1 MERDPALARLHLLI
15 GCFVA
20 LVGPFI
26 AWNDF
31 EKFVFASLMLVSLG
45 GVMFSRAAMYALPD
59 IPGPARTTVRALN
72 VVFVLATISLA
83 ATTVLSE
90 VR

>member
-1 MERDPALARLHLLI
+1 MLRS
-15 GCFVA
+15 
-20 LVGPFI
+20 VGGPLI

-31 EKFVFASLMLVSLG
+31 EKFVFVSLMLVSLG
-45 GVMFSRAAMYALPD
+45 GVMFSLAAMYALPD
-59 IPGPARTTVRALN
+59 IPGPTRTTVRALN

-90 VR
+90 IR